1 MRSTYDVCDRFAT
14 SNSSSNNAK
23 LQTSNAQPLAQMIHQ
38 YSRKQRIQRTATY
51 LARTVRALHLSP
63 GQAVGRLGTARRDTT
78 RKMNGAR
85 TAHVADAVAL
95 RCVAICA
102 HLPL

>member
-1 MRSTYDVCDRFAT
+1 MRSTYDACDRFAT
-14 SNSSSNNAK
+14 SNSSSNNVK